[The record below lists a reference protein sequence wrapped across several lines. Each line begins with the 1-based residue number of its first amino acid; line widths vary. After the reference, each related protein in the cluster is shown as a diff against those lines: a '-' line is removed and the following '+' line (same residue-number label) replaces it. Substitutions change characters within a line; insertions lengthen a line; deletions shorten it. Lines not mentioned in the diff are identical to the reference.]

1 MQFSMSGT
9 PSSSYIVEW
18 TSDLVGWSNLCT
30 LSGTNG
36 LFLWVDAC
44 ATNGGQRFYRMRVG
58 P

>member
-1 MQFSMSGT
+1 MSGT
-9 PSSSYIVEW
+9 AGSNYVVQW

-30 LSGTNG
+30 LSGSNG
-36 LFLWVDAC
+36 LFLWVDPC